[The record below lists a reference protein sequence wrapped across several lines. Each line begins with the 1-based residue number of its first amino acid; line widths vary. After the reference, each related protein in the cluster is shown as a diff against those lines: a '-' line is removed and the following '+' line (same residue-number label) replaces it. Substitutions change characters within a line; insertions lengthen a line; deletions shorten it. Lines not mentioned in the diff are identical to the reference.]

1 MICCE
6 TVKSNAIYCGYF
18 CYRWSFRWP
27 AFSCRLW
34 RACWFML
41 CCMAFGAASL
51 ILTRWRYAQIQ
62 MLSGYLKRINA
73 GEAGLDVRDNA
84 EGELSILKNEIYKVT
99 VTLRSQNETLKRDK
113 VTMQSALS
121 NISHQ
126 IKTPLTSMFVMTD
139 LLEDEN
145 LPDDKRRE
153 FTRRIHVQLE
163 RLQWLVAALLKLSR
177 LDAGTVDFNREP
189 VSAKELLD
197 KAAAPVLVASELK
210 EQDLSLL
217 DNGITLCC
225 DANWTAEALLNL
237 LKNCVEHTPP
247 GGSITAVCEENPLFY
262 QIYVHDS
269 GPGIDREDLPHI
281 WERFYRG
288 KNAANDSVGIG
299 LAMSAAIVQGQGGRS
314 VDAQTRSGGGAL
326 FTIRLPK

>member
-1 MICCE
+1 MLRNRE
-6 TVKSNAIYCGYF
+6 VKRHILWLFLLSLV
-18 CYRWSFRWP
+18 
-27 AFSCRLW
+27 FSAAGFLLS
-34 RACWFML
+34 AMAGVLVML

-62 MLSGYLKRINA
+62 TLSGYLKRINA

-99 VTLRSQNETLKRDK
+99 VTLRSKNETLKRDK
-113 VTMQSALS
+113 AAMQSALS

-145 LPDDKRRE
+145 LPDEKRRE
-153 FTRRIHVQLE
+153 FTGRINAQLE

-189 VSAKELLD
+189 VSAMELLD

-237 LKNCVEHTPP
+237 LKNCVEHTPL
-247 GGSITAVCEENPLFY
+247 GGSITAVCDENPLYY
-262 QIYVHDS
+262 QICVYDS

-299 LAMSAAIVQGQGGRS
+299 LAMSAAIVQGQGGS